1 VSRPFGPIV
10 DAAGIEAGELIEALG
25 GPDLVSPQRKVI
37 IEDVVRIGVA
47 LKALLALF
55 VQAEVPDPE
64 IASKLGT
71 LAASRRAG
79 LQACGLER
87 HEREVSLRDYLAS
100 RQPDAAR
107 AIDPAPGAEVVPAD
121 DGPAEG
127 QERDDAAVGA
137 EGVAVVEAERDARIE
152 EAAP

>member
-1 VSRPFGPIV
+1 
-10 DAAGIEAGELIEALG
+10 
-25 GPDLVSPQRKVI
+25 
-37 IEDVVRIGVA
+37 
-47 LKALLALF
+47 
-55 VQAEVPDPE
+55 
-64 IASKLGT
+64 
-71 LAASRRAG
+71 
-79 LQACGLER
+79 LER